1 MRSLKALSS
10 PVIQILLPTLGTFVA
25 ASSSEVKLYDLERFV
40 RKNQHVINLKVGAVI
55 NFVELIPGDD
65 KIVVCLSDNSINV
78 LTSTLKVVK
87 TFLPLKL
94 KEKFLLKASN
104 KVKIVIYQAGDEWKG
119 LNHFLEVR

>member
-1 MRSLKALSS
+1 MSS

-40 RKNQHVINLKVGAVI
+40 RKNQHLINSKVGAVI

-104 KVKIVIYQAGDEWKG
+104 KVRIVIYQAGDEWKG